1 MDAMDDT
8 EFDRALIAKAFT
20 LAADRGWKA
29 VSVTVAARAADLPL
43 DRARARFPG
52 RSAILMRFG
61 RIADQAALAH
71 ASSEGDNRD
80 RLFDL
85 VMRRID
91 VLQAHRAG
99 VLALREYLPL
109 RPGLTMM
116 LGLATASSMA
126 WLLEAAGVPA
136 GGVRGNLRVQGLVA
150 VWLYTLRAWQSD
162 ESEDLSAT
170 MAALD
175 KGLDRAV
182 QAEPW
187 LRFGR
192 AADPLDD
199 DPLGDTPMADVPMAD
214 VAMSDMPATDV
225 MSDMAMDDLPMAD
238 VSMTEPLDL
247 DLDLPD
253 LPEEM
258 PPVPPPPE
266 PPSSPPI

>member
-8 EFDRALIAKAFT
+8 EFDRALIAKAFA
-20 LAADRGWKA
+20 LAAERGWSA

-43 DRARARFPG
+43 DRARDRFPG
-52 RSAILMRFG
+52 RGAILMRFG

-71 ASSEGDNRD
+71 AASEGDNRD

-126 WLLEAAGVPA
+126 WLLEGAGVPA
-136 GGVRGNLRVQGLVA
+136 GGVRGGLRVQGLVA

-175 KGLDRAV
+175 KALDRAV

-199 DPLGDTPMADVPMAD
+199 DPLGDMPLADVP
-214 VAMSDMPATDV
+214 MSDMPATDV

-247 DLDLPD
+247 DLDLPE
-253 LPEEM
+253 LSAEM
-258 PPVPPPPE
+258 PPVPPPTE
-266 PPSSPPI
+266 PPSSPPV

>member
-8 EFDRALIAKAFT
+8 EFDRALVASAFT
-20 LAADRGWKA
+20 VAAERGWKA
-29 VSVTVAARAADLPL
+29 VSVAVAARAADLPL
-43 DRARARFPG
+43 DRARSRLPG
-52 RSAILMRFG
+52 RDAILMRFG
-61 RIADQAALAH
+61 RIADQAALAY
-71 ASSEGDNRD
+71 AASEGDNRD

-116 LGLATASSMA
+116 LGLATAGSMA
-126 WLLEAAGVPA
+126 WLLEAAGIPA
-136 GGVRGNLRVQGLVA
+136 GGLRGGLRVQGMVA
-150 VWLYTLRAWQSD
+150 VWLYTVRAWQSD

-175 KGLDRAV
+175 KSLDRAV

-192 AADPLDD
+192 TADPLDD
-199 DPLGDTPMADVPMAD
+199 ETPLEDDSPMADVP
-214 VAMSDMPATDV
+214 MSDMPATDV
-225 MSDMAMDDLPMAD
+225 MGDMATDDLPMGD
-238 VSMTEPLDL
+238 VSMTEPLDE
-247 DLDLPD
+247 DFDFPD
-253 LPEEM
+253 SSAET
-258 PPVPPPPE
+258 PPPAE
-266 PPSSPPI
+266 PPSSPPA

>member
-8 EFDRALIAKAFT
+8 EFDRALVASAFT
-20 LAADRGWKA
+20 VAAERGWKA
-29 VSVTVAARAADLPL
+29 VSVAVAARAADLPL
-43 DRARARFPG
+43 DRARSRFPG
-52 RSAILMRFG
+52 RDAILMRFG

-71 ASSEGDNRD
+71 AASEGDNRD

-116 LGLATASSMA
+116 LGLATAGSMA

-136 GGVRGNLRVQGLVA
+136 GGLRGGLRVQGMVA

-175 KGLDRAV
+175 KSLDRAV

-192 AADPLDD
+192 TADPLDD
-199 DPLGDTPMADVPMAD
+199 EAMVDVP
-214 VAMSDMPATDV
+214 MSDMPATDV
-225 MSDMAMDDLPMAD
+225 MGDMASDDLPMGD
-238 VSMTEPLDL
+238 LSMTEPLDMDM
-247 DLDLPD
+247 DLDLLDPTS
-253 LPEEM
+253 EI
-258 PPVPPPPE
+258 PPVPPPAE